1 MSDRRNP
8 REVNSD
14 GAISSLGVLFARFFG
29 ALLGPMFLVLT
40 TMSIVNS
47 GSGWFTKLDALFACL
62 VVLTV
67 ASRWVEQRSGSATT
81 AKGEPATMQDFRRY
95 VRSVLLIATLVW
107 VAANLLGNHVL
118 H

>member
-1 MSDRRNP
+1 MSDRRNS
-8 REVNSD
+8 REVNGD
-14 GAISSLGVLFARFFG
+14 RAISSLGVLFARIFG
-29 ALLGPMFLVLT
+29 YLLGPMLLMLT
-40 TMSIVNS
+40 AMSIVNS

>member
-29 ALLGPMFLVLT
+29 ALLGPMVLVLT

>member
-1 MSDRRNP
+1 MSDRRNS

-29 ALLGPMFLVLT
+29 SLLGPMFLVLT
-40 TMSIVNS
+40 TMGIVNS
-47 GSGWFTKLDALFACL
+47 GSGWFTKLDALFAGL
-62 VVLTV
+62 VALMV
-67 ASRWVEQRSGSATT
+67 ACRWVEQRSGSATT

-95 VRSVLLIATLVW
+95 VRFVLLIATLIW

>member
-1 MSDRRNP
+1 
-8 REVNSD
+8 
-14 GAISSLGVLFARFFG
+14 
-29 ALLGPMFLVLT
+29 MFLVLT